1 VTDIKTDFHA
11 FTLSISNTFKSLE
24 MKSWNGNIINFSW
37 DINSVLKGGRERE
50 REIERERER
59 KGESLFN
66 ASLLCILPIPL
77 FSLDTNKYYCFD
89 TQVKDSASPS
99 IKLRAIAQ
107 GGKLTW

>member
-1 VTDIKTDFHA
+1 LGYKF
-11 FTLSISNTFKSLE
+11 SLKRRE
-24 MKSWNGNIINFSW
+24 G
-37 DINSVLKGGRERE
+37 ERE
-50 REIERERER
+50 RDRERERER